1 MATLMMIED
10 GRLRLVAAPAAPP
23 LFHCALAAGIRP
35 GPNAGSCG
43 SAAYFG
49 ELAIGADI
57 ASAATRDL
65 DMIAASAA
73 TRDLDMIAASAA
85 TRDLDMI
92 AASARRMSEPI
103 DGLLE
108 FSRLG
113 RGGVSFQRVAT
124 STLVTEVVD
133 QACGAFAH
141 RPSVEIGILPDLF
154 GDPAMLRQVWVNL
167 IFNAF
172 KFSAQVAAPRI
183 AIGCR
188 VADGEIDFSVVD
200 NGAGFDPGYTEW
212 RLLKHETPNNVN
224 T

>member
-57 ASAATRDL
+57 
-65 DMIAASAA
+65 
-73 TRDLDMIAASAA
+73 ASAA